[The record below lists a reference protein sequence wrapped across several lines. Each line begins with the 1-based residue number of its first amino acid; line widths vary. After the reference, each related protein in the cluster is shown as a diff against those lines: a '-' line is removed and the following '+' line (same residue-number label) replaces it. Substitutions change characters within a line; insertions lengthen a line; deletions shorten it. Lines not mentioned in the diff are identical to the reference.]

1 MTKAEVELQKQYD
14 KTKHFWQSIS
24 DEEKAEMEYFTKKFS
39 IGDLLDDMHGY
50 AQQMIETI
58 DLPLT
63 KQNKIA
69 NLSVIVGALDFCYQT
84 ITMLETYKMFG
95 NSKSQH

>member
-1 MTKAEVELQKQYD
+1 MTEAEVELQKQYD
-14 KTKHFWQSIS
+14 KAKHFWQSIS
-24 DEEKAEMEYFTKKFS
+24 DEEKADMEYFTKKVS
-39 IGDLLDDMHGY
+39 VSDLLEDMREY

-63 KQNKIA
+63 NQKKIA
-69 NLSVIVGALDFCYQT
+69 EVNIIVSLSYLCYQT